1 RRGRST
7 SVTTQSRI
15 RLAPTTW
22 RFGWR
27 AQISSNA
34 TTWLSTGRSR
44 CALMSRESVVAM
56 DMRLDASLDRG
67 YPIRD
72 TSSRFAIH
80 IRVLVD
86 TVCVGP
92 SAESNQSAIVTPSV
106 RYGSLA
112 RDPSDGKRRAL
123 VARPELAWSVD
134 T

>member
-1 RRGRST
+1 
-7 SVTTQSRI
+7 
-15 RLAPTTW
+15 
-22 RFGWR
+22 
-27 AQISSNA
+27 

-72 TSSRFAIH
+72 HPSSTSSRFAIH
-80 IRVLVD
+80 TRVPVD

-112 RDPSDGKRRAL
+112 DISERIRDVRFTPQKQT
-123 VARPELAWSVD
+123 WSSS